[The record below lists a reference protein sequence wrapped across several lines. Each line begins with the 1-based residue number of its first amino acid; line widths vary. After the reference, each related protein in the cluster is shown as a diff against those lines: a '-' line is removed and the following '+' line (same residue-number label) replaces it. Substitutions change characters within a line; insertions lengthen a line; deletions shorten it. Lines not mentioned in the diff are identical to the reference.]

1 MKEFARVTLSI
12 KNANPAISQRLEQVL
27 SREIAIST
35 GKDTYYQAL
44 SPQDYAPHHN
54 TLAQARFQF
63 LPLAEKALELK
74 KNVAYQQDLDRI
86 RQLRNLLQASG
97 NAELESKL
105 LGSSQEFYK
114 LCEEIDTLSTI
125 DPSVGTLLADNHLSV
140 IDRLKKTQE
149 SINQEA
155 SRAVL
160 ERFGIKGV
168 NLDNIEQVYNPVKTG
183 ITSMSATRTFLIQK
197 GMSEELADSL
207 AKRYLNR
214 LETSKSV
221 SIVSLMDLFNSS
233 TSQASAEALSAL
245 LKANLATEVC
255 LNYQTWGDYQQ
266 TVQDKLVR
274 SLLQQHFVN
283 TLPLS
288 GPTFQPVRPLSQRG
302 FFTSL
307 GRRGF
312 SSQPSAGKENLK
324 YTEEYLTKQSEQQT
338 QKKGKFFEFIKK
350 IDTMDA
356 APEAGKAVKSDY
368 DLDELDISFDKV
380 SKGAGAATIQP
391 AKEGEEETSA

>member
-1 MKEFARVTLSI
+1 M
-12 KNANPAISQRLEQVL
+12 
-27 SREIAIST
+27 
-35 GKDTYYQAL
+35 
-44 SPQDYAPHHN
+44 
-54 TLAQARFQF
+54 
-63 LPLAEKALELK
+63 
-74 KNVAYQQDLDRI
+74 
-86 RQLRNLLQASG
+86 QASG

-114 LCEEIDTLSTI
+114 LCEEIDTLSAI

-168 NLDNIEQVYNPVKTG
+168 NLDNIEQVYNPVNTG
-183 ITSMSATRTFLIQK
+183 IASMSATRTFLIQK

-221 SIVSLMDLFNSS
+221 SIVSLMDLFTSS

-245 LKANLATEVC
+245 LRANLATDVY

-266 TVQDKLVR
+266 TVQDKLVH
-274 SLLQQHFVN
+274 SLLQQHSVH

-302 FFTSL
+302 FLTSL

-312 SSQPSAGKENLK
+312 SS
-324 YTEEYLTKQSEQQT
+324 
-338 QKKGKFFEFIKK
+338 
-350 IDTMDA
+350 
-356 APEAGKAVKSDY
+356 
-368 DLDELDISFDKV
+368 
-380 SKGAGAATIQP
+380 
-391 AKEGEEETSA
+391 